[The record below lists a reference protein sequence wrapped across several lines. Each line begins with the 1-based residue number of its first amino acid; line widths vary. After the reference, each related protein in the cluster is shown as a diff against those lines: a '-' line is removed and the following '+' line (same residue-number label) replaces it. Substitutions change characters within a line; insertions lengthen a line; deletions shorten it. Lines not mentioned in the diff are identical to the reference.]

1 MPRRGLFTLI
11 FTIAGLRLIVGYVP
25 PAQAGIGGI
34 SPDPFASPDPL
45 VSASPEVTPTA
56 SVDPTVTPAPTAGAS
71 VAPGASGAPAATPKP
86 TATPKPAA
94 TPVPTAPAAATLHNG
109 TYTGSNFNYKY
120 GFMKVTVTI
129 SGGKVT
135 AASAVQTGKYAIGY
149 KKAACTEAVFNSAA
163 IDLAA
168 SSAAGNSFVARIPA
182 ACSGATYSWWG
193 YANSL
198 QAAIDKATY

>member
-1 MPRRGLFTLI
+1 MPRRGLIALI

-34 SPDPFASPDPL
+34 VPDPLASPDPL
-45 VSASPEVTPTA
+45 VSASPDATPT
-56 SVDPTVTPAPTAGAS
+56 PTPSPTPEPS
-71 VAPGASGAPAATPKP
+71 LAPGASPTPKP
-86 TATPKPAA
+86 TA

-149 KKAACTEAVFNSAA
+149 KKAACTEALFNSAA

>member
-1 MPRRGLFTLI
+1 MPRRGLISLI

-34 SPDPFASPDPL
+34 SPDPSLTPEP
-45 VSASPEVTPTA
+45 SATA
-56 SVDPTVTPAPTAGAS
+56 SGDPTPSPTAGS
-71 VAPGASGAPAATPKP
+71 SQAPGASATPTPAATATPKP
-86 TATPKPAA
+86 TATPTPAA
-94 TPVPTAPAAATLHNG
+94 TAAATLHNG
-109 TYTGSNFNYKY
+109 TFTGGAFNYNY
-120 GFMKVTVTI
+120 GTMTVTVTI

-135 AASAVQTGKYAIGY
+135 DASVSQSGRWAIGY
-149 KKAACTEAVFNSAA
+149 RRSACTEAVFNSAA

-168 SSAAGNSFVARIPA
+168 DSSAGSNFMGLLPS

-198 QAAIDKATY
+198 QAAIDTATY

>member
-45 VSASPEVTPTA
+45 VSASPDVTPTA
-56 SVDPTVTPAPTAGAS
+56 SVDPGVTPNPTVAPSAK
-71 VAPGASGAPAATPKP
+71 PGASGTPVATATPKP
-86 TATPKPAA
+86 TATP
-94 TPVPTAPAAATLHNG
+94 VPTAPTAATLHNG

-120 GFMKVTVTI
+120 GFMQVTVTI

>member
-45 VSASPEVTPTA
+45 VSASPDVTPTA
-56 SVDPTVTPAPTAGAS
+56 SVDPGVTPSPTAGTS
-71 VAPGASGAPAATPKP
+71 VAPGASGTPVATPKP
-86 TATPKPAA
+86 TATPL
-94 TPVPTAPAAATLHNG
+94 PTAPSAATLHNG

-120 GFMKVTVTI
+120 GFMQVTVTI

-135 AASAVQTGKYAIGY
+135 AASATQTGKYAIGY
-149 KKAACTEAVFNSAA
+149 KKAACTEALFNSAA

-168 SSAAGNSFVARIPA
+168 SSAAGNSFVSLIPA

>member
-1 MPRRGLFTLI
+1 MPRRGLIALI

-34 SPDPFASPDPL
+34 VPDPLASPDPL
-45 VSASPEVTPTA
+45 VSASPDATPT
-56 SVDPTVTPAPTAGAS
+56 PTLSPTPEPS
-71 VAPGASGAPAATPKP
+71 LAPGASATPKPKP
-86 TATPKPAA
+86 TATPTPTA

-149 KKAACTEAVFNSAA
+149 KKAACTEALFNSAA

>member
-34 SPDPFASPDPL
+34 VPDPLASPDPL
-45 VSASPEVTPTA
+45 VSASPDVTPTP
-56 SVDPTVTPAPTAGAS
+56 SP
-71 VAPGASGAPAATPKP
+71 
-86 TATPKPAA
+86 

-109 TYTGSNFNYKY
+109 TYTGSNFFYKY
-120 GFMKVTVTI
+120 GYMKVTVTI

-149 KKAACTEAVFNSAA
+149 KKAACTEALFNSAA

>member
-45 VSASPEVTPTA
+45 VSASPDVTPTA
-56 SVDPTVTPAPTAGAS
+56 SVDPGVTPNPTVAPSAK
-71 VAPGASGAPAATPKP
+71 PGASATPVATATPKP
-86 TATPKPAA
+86 TATP
-94 TPVPTAPAAATLHNG
+94 VPTAPTAATLHNG

-120 GFMKVTVTI
+120 GFMQVTVTI

-135 AASAVQTGKYAIGY
+135 AASAVQTGRYAIGY

>member
-45 VSASPEVTPTA
+45 VSASPDVTPTA
-56 SVDPTVTPAPTAGAS
+56 SADPGVTPNPTIAPSAK
-71 VAPGASGAPAATPKP
+71 PGASGTPVATATPKP
-86 TATPKPAA
+86 TATP
-94 TPVPTAPAAATLHNG
+94 VPTAPTAATLHNG

-120 GFMKVTVTI
+120 GFMQVTVTI

>member
-1 MPRRGLFTLI
+1 
-11 FTIAGLRLIVGYVP
+11 V
-25 PAQAGIGGI
+25 
-34 SPDPFASPDPL
+34 PDPLASPDPL
-45 VSASPEVTPTA
+45 VSASPDATPT
-56 SVDPTVTPAPTAGAS
+56 PTPSPTPEPS
-71 VAPGASGAPAATPKP
+71 LAPGASATPKPKP
-86 TATPKPAA
+86 TATPKPTVA
-94 TPVPTAPAAATLHNG
+94 PTAPAAATLHNG

-135 AASAVQTGKYAIGY
+135 DASAVQTGKYAIGY
-149 KKAACTEAVFNSAA
+149 KKTACTEALFNSAA

-168 SSAAGNSFVARIPA
+168 SSAAGNSFVARRPA

>member
-1 MPRRGLFTLI
+1 MPKRGLISLI

-34 SPDPFASPDPL
+34 SPDPSVTPDP
-45 VSASPEVTPTA
+45 SATA
-56 SVDPTVTPAPTAGAS
+56 TADPAPTPS
-71 VAPGASGAPAATPKP
+71 STPDPSLAPGASATPKPTPKPTVTPKP
-86 TATPKPAA
+86 TAT
-94 TPVPTAPAAATLHNG
+94 AAATLHNG
-109 TYTGSNFNYKY
+109 TFTGSNFNYTY
-120 GFMKVTVTI
+120 GTMKVTVTI

-135 AASAVQTGKYAIGY
+135 DASVSQSGRWAIGY
-149 KKAACTEAVFNSAA
+149 RKSACTEAVFNSAA

-168 SSAAGNSFVARIPA
+168 NSSAGKSFVALQPN
-182 ACSGATYSWWG
+182 ACSGASYSWWG

>member
-1 MPRRGLFTLI
+1 MPRRGLIALI

-34 SPDPFASPDPL
+34 VPDPLASPDPL
-45 VSASPEVTPTA
+45 VSASPDATPT
-56 SVDPTVTPAPTAGAS
+56 PTPSPTPEPS
-71 VAPGASGAPAATPKP
+71 LAPGASATPKPKP
-86 TATPKPAA
+86 TATPTPTA

-149 KKAACTEAVFNSAA
+149 KKAACTEALFNSAA

-168 SSAAGNSFVARIPA
+168 NAAAGNSYTALKPA

>member
-34 SPDPFASPDPL
+34 VPDPFASPDPL
-45 VSASPEVTPTA
+45 VSASPDATPTP
-56 SVDPTVTPAPTAGAS
+56 SVDPTVTPNPTTAPSAK
-71 VAPGASGAPAATPKP
+71 PGASGTPTATATPKP
-86 TATPKPAA
+86 TA

-149 KKAACTEAVFNSAA
+149 KKAACTEALFNSAA

-168 SSAAGNSFVARIPA
+168 SGAAGNSFVARIPA

>member
-1 MPRRGLFTLI
+1 MPRRGLIALI

-34 SPDPFASPDPL
+34 VPDPLASPDPL
-45 VSASPEVTPTA
+45 VSASPDATPT
-56 SVDPTVTPAPTAGAS
+56 PTPSPTPEPS
-71 VAPGASGAPAATPKP
+71 LAPGASATPKPKP
-86 TATPKPAA
+86 TATPMPTA

-120 GFMKVTVTI
+120 GYMKVTVTI

-149 KKAACTEAVFNSAA
+149 KKAACTEALFNSAA

-168 SSAAGNSFVARIPA
+168 SSAAGNSYTALRPA

>member
-1 MPRRGLFTLI
+1 MPRRGLIALI

-34 SPDPFASPDPL
+34 VPDPLASPDPL
-45 VSASPEVTPTA
+45 VSASPDVTPTP
-56 SVDPTVTPAPTAGAS
+56 SPTPEPS
-71 VAPGASGAPAATPKP
+71 LAPGASATPKPKP
-86 TATPKPAA
+86 TATPMPTA

-149 KKAACTEAVFNSAA
+149 KKTACTEALFNSAA

-168 SSAAGNSFVARIPA
+168 SSAAGNSFVARIPT

>member
-45 VSASPEVTPTA
+45 VSASPDATPTA
-56 SVDPTVTPAPTAGAS
+56 SVDPGVTPNPTVAPSAK
-71 VAPGASGAPAATPKP
+71 PGASGTPVATATPKP
-86 TATPKPAA
+86 TA

-120 GFMKVTVTI
+120 GFMQVTVTI

>member
-1 MPRRGLFTLI
+1 MPKRGLISLI

-34 SPDPFASPDPL
+34 SPDPSVTPDP
-45 VSASPEVTPTA
+45 SATA
-56 SVDPTVTPAPTAGAS
+56 TADPTPSPTPDPS
-71 VAPGASGAPAATPKP
+71 LAPGASATPKP
-86 TATPKPAA
+86 TAT
-94 TPVPTAPAAATLHNG
+94 AAATLHNG
-109 TYTGSNFNYKY
+109 TFTGSNFNYTY
-120 GFMKVTVTI
+120 GNIKVTVTI

-135 AASAVQTGKYAIGY
+135 DASVSQSGRWAIGY
-149 KKAACTEAVFNSAA
+149 RKSACTEALFNSAA

-168 SSAAGNSFVARIPA
+168 NSSAGKSFVALQPN
-182 ACSGATYSWWG
+182 ACSGASYSWWG

>member
-34 SPDPFASPDPL
+34 VPDPLTSPDPL
-45 VSASPEVTPTA
+45 VSASPDATPTP
-56 SVDPTVTPAPTAGAS
+56 SPTPEPS
-71 VAPGASGAPAATPKP
+71 LAPGASPTPKS
-86 TATPKPAA
+86 TATPVPTS

-149 KKAACTEAVFNSAA
+149 KKAACTEALFNSAA

-168 SSAAGNSFVARIPA
+168 NAAAGNSYTALKPA

>member
-34 SPDPFASPDPL
+34 VPDPLASPDPL
-45 VSASPEVTPTA
+45 VSASPDATPTP
-56 SVDPTVTPAPTAGAS
+56 SVDPTVTPNPTTAPSAK
-71 VAPGASGAPAATPKP
+71 PGASGTPTATATPKP
-86 TATPKPAA
+86 TA

-149 KKAACTEAVFNSAA
+149 KKAACTEALFNSAA
-163 IDLAA
+163 IDLVA

>member
-45 VSASPEVTPTA
+45 VSASPDVTPTA
-56 SVDPTVTPAPTAGAS
+56 SVDPGVTPNPTVAPSAK
-71 VAPGASGAPAATPKP
+71 PGASATPVATATPKP
-86 TATPKPAA
+86 TA

-109 TYTGSNFNYKY
+109 TYTESNFNYKY
-120 GFMKVTVTI
+120 GFMQVTVTI

>member
-1 MPRRGLFTLI
+1 MPKRGLISLI

-34 SPDPFASPDPL
+34 SPDPSATPDP
-45 VSASPEVTPTA
+45 SASTT
-56 SVDPTVTPAPTAGAS
+56 VDPTPTTTPTPDPS
-71 VAPGASGAPAATPKP
+71 PAPGASATPKQ
-86 TATPKPAA
+86 TA

-109 TYTGSNFNYKY
+109 TYTGSNFYYKY
-120 GFMKVTVTI
+120 GYMKVTVTI

-135 AASAVQTGKYAIGY
+135 AASAVQTGNYAIGY
-149 KKAACTEAVFNSAA
+149 DNRSCTAAVFSSAA
-163 IDLAA
+163 INLAA
-168 SSAAGNSFVARIPA
+168 SSSIGNSFMGLKPD

>member
-1 MPRRGLFTLI
+1 
-11 FTIAGLRLIVGYVP
+11 
-25 PAQAGIGGI
+25 
-34 SPDPFASPDPL
+34 
-45 VSASPEVTPTA
+45 
-56 SVDPTVTPAPTAGAS
+56 
-71 VAPGASGAPAATPKP
+71 VATATPKP
-86 TATPKPAA
+86 TATAQ
-94 TPVPTAPAAATLHNG
+94 PTAPAAATLHNG
-109 TYTGSNFNYKY
+109 TYTGSNFDYRY

-149 KKAACTEAVFNSAA
+149 KKAACTEALFNSAA

-168 SSAAGNSFVARIPA
+168 NSAAGNSFVARIPA

>member
-45 VSASPEVTPTA
+45 VSASPDATPTA
-56 SVDPTVTPAPTAGAS
+56 SVDPGVTPNPTVAPSAK
-71 VAPGASGAPAATPKP
+71 PGASATPVATTTPKP
-86 TATPKPAA
+86 TA

-120 GFMKVTVTI
+120 GFMQVTVTI

>member
-1 MPRRGLFTLI
+1 MPRRGLIALI

-34 SPDPFASPDPL
+34 VPDPLASPDPL
-45 VSASPEVTPTA
+45 VSASPDVTPTA
-56 SVDPTVTPAPTAGAS
+56 SVDPGVTPNPTVAPSAK
-71 VAPGASGAPAATPKP
+71 PGASGTPVATATPKP
-86 TATPKPAA
+86 TATAQ
-94 TPVPTAPAAATLHNG
+94 PTAPAAATLHNG

-120 GFMKVTVTI
+120 GFMKVTITI

-149 KKAACTEAVFNSAA
+149 KKAACTEALFNSAA

-168 SSAAGNSFVARIPA
+168 NSAAGNTYTALQPA

>member
-1 MPRRGLFTLI
+1 MPRRGLIALI

-34 SPDPFASPDPL
+34 VPDPLASPDPL
-45 VSASPEVTPTA
+45 VSASPDATPT
-56 SVDPTVTPAPTAGAS
+56 PTPSPTPEPS
-71 VAPGASGAPAATPKP
+71 LAPGASATPKPKP
-86 TATPKPAA
+86 TATPTPAA

-109 TYTGSNFNYKY
+109 TYTGSNFDYKY

-149 KKAACTEAVFNSAA
+149 KKAACTEALFNSAA

>member
-1 MPRRGLFTLI
+1 MPRRGLIALI

-34 SPDPFASPDPL
+34 VPDPLASPDPL
-45 VSASPEVTPTA
+45 VSASPDATPT
-56 SVDPTVTPAPTAGAS
+56 PTPSPTPEPS
-71 VAPGASGAPAATPKP
+71 LAPGASATPKPKP
-86 TATPKPAA
+86 TATPMPTA

-109 TYTGSNFNYKY
+109 TYTGSNFNYQY
-120 GFMKVTVTI
+120 GFMEVTVTI

-149 KKAACTEAVFNSAA
+149 KKAACTEALFNSAA

>member
-1 MPRRGLFTLI
+1 MPRRGLIALI

-34 SPDPFASPDPL
+34 LPNPLTSPDPL
-45 VSASPEVTPTA
+45 VSPT
-56 SVDPTVTPAPTAGAS
+56 VDPTPSPTPAPS
-71 VAPGASGAPAATPKP
+71 LAPGASATPKP
-86 TATPKPAA
+86 TATTKPTVA
-94 TPVPTAPAAATLHNG
+94 PTAPAAATLHNG
-109 TYTGSNFNYKY
+109 TYTGSNFDYKY
-120 GFMKVTVTI
+120 GFMQVTVTI

-135 AASAVQTGKYAIGY
+135 AASVAQTGKYAIGY
-149 KKAACTEAVFNSAA
+149 KKAACTEATFNSAA
-163 IDLAA
+163 ITLAA
-168 SSAAGNSFVARIPA
+168 SSAAGNSFVALQPA